1 MEKLLHEDL
10 YKITCAPMEDSDQ
23 PGYSH
28 NLIIVFTVSMK
39 RANLSN
45 AAHGVYNKA
54 PDRDLGCV
62 RLSVILLVLSFHDSF
77 KPCDANLAFCICK
90 SSCAST
96 QADQYLCML
105 LPS

>member
-10 YKITCAPMEDSDQ
+10 YKITCAPMEDSGQ
-23 PGYSH
+23 PAYSH
-28 NLIIVFTVSMK
+28 NLTIVFTVSMK

-54 PDRDLGCV
+54 PDHDLGCV
-62 RLSVILLVLSFHDSF
+62 RLSVILLVLSCDESF
-77 KPCDANLAFCICK
+77 KPYHANLEFCICK

-96 QADQYLCML
+96 QADQ
-105 LPS
+105 